1 MTQVK
6 LLGELGDKFGSDW
19 TSESNS
25 VRDIFRLIDCQ
36 VDGLKEYLAECQEK
50 NIGFTIQ
57 NGDDFIEDVED
68 LVMPVLKD
76 TVIITAVPAGSG
88 KGLGKILGG
97 LLILGAMFF
106 IPGSA
111 ALFTNSGAILQGA
124 GVSQGIISSVSAA
137 QALSMGTMAG
147 QAVALNTLGTAV
159 MMMGLNLALTG
170 IAEASAPDA
179 GKGNDDPA
187 YFFNGAENNIEQ
199 GAPVPLLYGKM
210 KIGGTPIGQG
220 FAPGRIRNTNGYI
233 YARGDVDYLVTDYY
247 GNASFTGAT
256 DGGSGGGGTGQADI
270 DPDPPSAEN

>member
-19 TSESNS
+19 ASESNS

-57 NGDDFIEDVED
+57 NGEDFIEDAED

-88 KGLGKILGG
+88 KGLGKIIAG
-97 LLILGAMFF
+97 LLILAAMFF

-111 ALFTNSGAILQGA
+111 TLFTTAPSSLSGFGLTTAQTLGA
-124 GVSQGIISSVSAA
+124 TSG
-137 QALSMGTMAG
+137 GTLIG
-147 QAVALNTLGTAV
+147 LNTLGSAV
-159 MMMGLNLALTG
+159 MMIGINLALTG
-170 IAEASAPDA
+170 IAEMSAPDA
-179 GKGNDDPA
+179 GKGNDDES

-210 KIGGTPIGQG
+210 KIGGTPIAQG
-220 FAPGRIRNTNGYI
+220 FAPGRIKNTRGYI
-233 YARGDVDYLVTDYY
+233 YARGNVDYLVTDYY
-247 GNASFTGAT
+247 GNATYTGAT
-256 DGGSGGGGTGQADI
+256 DGGSGGGGTGQGDV
-270 DPDPPSAEN
+270 DPDPPAAED

>member
-36 VDGLKEYLAECQEK
+36 VDGLKEYLAECQAK

-57 NGDDFIEDVED
+57 NGDDFIEDAED

-88 KGLGKILGG
+88 KGLGKIIAG
-97 LLILGAMFF
+97 LLILGVMFF
-106 IPGSA
+106 TPFGAQFFTASIQGGAVTGTAAGLGGGASVAALSGSA
-111 ALFTNSGAILQGA
+111 VTVTGLTNLGA
-124 GVSQGIISSVSAA
+124 
-137 QALSMGTMAG
+137 
-147 QAVALNTLGTAV
+147 AV
-159 MMMGLNLALTG
+159 MMLGTNLALSG
-170 IAEASAPDA
+170 IAEMTAPDA
-179 GKGNDDPA
+179 GKGNDDES

-210 KIGGTPIGQG
+210 KIGGTPIAQG
-220 FAPGRIRNTNGYI
+220 FAPGRIKNTRGYI
-233 YARGDVDYLVTDYY
+233 YARGNVDYLVTDYY
-247 GNASFTGAT
+247 GNATYTGAT
-256 DGGSGGGGTGQADI
+256 DGGSGGGGTGQGDV
-270 DPDPPSAEN
+270 DPDPPAAED

>member
-36 VDGLKEYLAECQEK
+36 VDGLKEYLADCQAK

-57 NGDDFIEDVED
+57 NGEDFIEDVED

-88 KGLGKILGG
+88 KGLGKIIAG

-106 IPGSA
+106 TPFGAQFFTATMHGGAISGTAATLGGGASVAALSGSA
-111 ALFTNSGAILQGA
+111 VTVTGLTNLGA
-124 GVSQGIISSVSAA
+124 
-137 QALSMGTMAG
+137 
-147 QAVALNTLGTAV
+147 AV
-159 MMMGLNLALTG
+159 MMLGANLALTG
-170 IAEASAPDA
+170 IAEMSAPDA
-179 GKGNDDPA
+179 GKGNDDES

-210 KIGGTPIGQG
+210 KIGGTPIAQG
-220 FAPGRIRNTNGYI
+220 FAPGRIKNTRGYI

-256 DGGSGGGGTGQADI
+256 DGGAGGGGTGQGDV